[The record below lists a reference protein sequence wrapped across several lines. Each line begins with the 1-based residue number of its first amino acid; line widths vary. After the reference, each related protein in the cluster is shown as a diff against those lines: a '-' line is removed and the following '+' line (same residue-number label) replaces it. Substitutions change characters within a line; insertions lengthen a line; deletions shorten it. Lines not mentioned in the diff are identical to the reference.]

1 MRKKCERLPERR
13 EVGYGSPENQNKET
27 IRYAEVNICQW
38 RKT

>member
-1 MRKKCERLPERR
+1 MRKKFERLPERR
-13 EVGYGSPENQNKET
+13 EVGYGLPENPNKET